1 MPGAATAVGRLLA
14 ERETLRLLNLRQAE
28 RAVAGVPGPE
38 GNLSKMIQAEH
49 AQRVADLAF
58 LLAGAG
64 GAFVDGDE
72 AAAVQSFLFTR
83 CLTIA
88 GGTSEI
94 VRNQVGRA
102 APPDAPRPSDQ
113 LTDTPASA
121 NLVWACRTSVSS
133 RRLRPRVVG
142 R

>member
-1 MPGAATAVGRLLA
+1 MTIGGQGAGAAVELLETYRSHRGVPGAATAVGRLLA

-94 VRNQVGRA
+94 VRNQVAERLLQM
-102 APPDAPRPSDQ
+102 PRDPLIS
-113 LTDTPASA
+113 
-121 NLVWACRTSVSS
+121 
-133 RRLRPRVVG
+133 
-142 R
+142 